1 MGSDPPAS
9 APVALGDLV
18 RSPAA
23 DAIFSES
30 ATIAR
35 FLEVEATLADAQ
47 AKLGLIPT
55 EAASAIAEHASV
67 DRIDL
72 VAYRESFKNVGFPI
86 VGLVRQLAQ
95 DVPDGHGQYAH
106 WGATTQD
113 IMDTALVLQ
122 LRDTLAI
129 IERSLQAIAASL
141 AAHAEAHRDTL
152 MPGRSQLQHAVPMT
166 FGFKVAGWL
175 SAVQRHQ
182 ERLTQLKPRVLC
194 VQFGGAVGTLASLDK
209 VGLDVQEALA
219 AKLGL
224 GVPVIS
230 WHSHRD
236 SLAETIS
243 FCGVLTATLAKIA
256 TDVLL
261 MTQTE
266 VDELREPSVLER
278 GVSSTMPQKHNPILT
293 QQILVAAR
301 LIRPQVTAALSA
313 MVQDHERGSGRWQ
326 MEWSLVPQT
335 MSLTLAALERT
346 QELVEG
352 LEIRASQ
359 MQTNLDRTRGLIS
372 AEAIM
377 MALATKLGR
386 QRAHDVVAEAAALAQ
401 TQERNLGEVLCEHGD
416 VRAVLSEDEISRVLD
431 PRAHLSGSHAMIDR
445 VLAAMPADD

>member
-1 MGSDPPAS
+1 MGSDDS
-9 APVALGDLV
+9 TSEPVALGDLV

-23 DAIFSES
+23 DAIFSERS
-30 ATIAR
+30 TLAR
-35 FLEVEATLADAQ
+35 FLEVESALADTQ

-55 EAASAIAEHASV
+55 QAASAIAEHASV

-95 DVPDGHGQYAH
+95 NVPDGHGQYAH

-113 IMDTALVLQ
+113 IMDTAMVLQ
-122 LRDTLAI
+122 LRDVLELM
-129 IERSLQAIAASL
+129 ERSLHAIAASL
-141 AAHAEAHRDTL
+141 ATHAAAHRHTL

-175 SAVQRHQ
+175 SAIQRHQ
-182 ERLTQLKPRVLC
+182 ERLVELRPRVLC
-194 VQFGGAVGTLASLDK
+194 VQFGGAIGSLSSLDDA
-209 VGLDVQEALA
+209 GLEVQEALA
-219 AKLGL
+219 DKLGL

-236 SLAETIS
+236 SLAETICL
-243 FCGVLTATLAKIA
+243 CGLVTATLAKIA

-266 VDELREPSVLER
+266 VDELREPSLPGR

-326 MEWSLVPQT
+326 MEWSLVPET
-335 MSLTLAALERT
+335 MSLALAALERT

-352 LEIRASQ
+352 LDVRAPQ
-359 MQTNLDRTRGLIS
+359 MQANLDRTRGLIS
-372 AEAIM
+372 AEAVM
-377 MALATKLGR
+377 MALAPKLGR

-401 TQERNLGEVLCEHGD
+401 AKDCDLAEALRAHTD
-416 VRAVLSEDEISRVLD
+416 VHAVLTEDEVEQLLD
-431 PRAHLSGSHAMIDR
+431 PRTRLRSSQAMIDR
-445 VLAAMPADD
+445 VLRRTPSDD

>member
-1 MGSDPPAS
+1 MGSDHSAS
-9 APVALGDLV
+9 EPVALGDLV

-23 DAIFSES
+23 DAIFSERS
-30 ATIAR
+30 TLAR
-35 FLEVEATLADAQ
+35 FLEVEVALASTQ

-55 EAASAIAEHASV
+55 EAASAIAAYATV

-95 DVPDGHGQYAH
+95 DVPDGYGQYAH

-122 LRDTLAI
+122 LREALAI
-129 IERSLQAIAASL
+129 MERDLDAIAASL
-141 AAHAEAHRDTL
+141 AIRAETHRDTL
-152 MPGRSQLQHAVPMT
+152 MAGRSQLQHAVPMT

-175 SAVQRHQ
+175 SAIQRHQ

-194 VQFGGAVGTLASLDK
+194 VQFGGAIGTLASLDK
-209 VGLDVQEALA
+209 AGLDVQEALA

-236 SLAETIS
+236 SLAETIG

-266 VDELREPSVLER
+266 VSI
-278 GVSSTMPQKHNPILT
+278 H
-293 QQILVAAR
+293 
-301 LIRPQVTAALSA
+301 
-313 MVQDHERGSGRWQ
+313 
-326 MEWSLVPQT
+326 
-335 MSLTLAALERT
+335 
-346 QELVEG
+346 
-352 LEIRASQ
+352 
-359 MQTNLDRTRGLIS
+359 
-372 AEAIM
+372 
-377 MALATKLGR
+377 
-386 QRAHDVVAEAAALAQ
+386 
-401 TQERNLGEVLCEHGD
+401 
-416 VRAVLSEDEISRVLD
+416 
-431 PRAHLSGSHAMIDR
+431 
-445 VLAAMPADD
+445 

>member
-1 MGSDPPAS
+1 MGSDHSAS
-9 APVALGDLV
+9 EPVALGDLV

-23 DAIFSES
+23 DAIFSERS
-30 ATIAR
+30 TLAR
-35 FLEVEATLADAQ
+35 FLEVEVALASTQ

-55 EAASAIAEHASV
+55 EAASAIAAYATV
-67 DRIDL
+67 DRVDL

-122 LRDTLAI
+122 LREALVI
-129 IERSLQAIAASL
+129 MERDLGAIAASL
-141 AAHAEAHRDTL
+141 AIHAETHRDTL
-152 MPGRSQLQHAVPMT
+152 MAGRSQLQHAVPMT

-175 SAVQRHQ
+175 SAIQRHQ

-194 VQFGGAVGTLASLDK
+194 VQFGGAIGTLASLDK
-209 VGLDVQEALA
+209 AGLDVQEALA

-266 VDELREPSVLER
+266 VDELREPSLPGR
-278 GVSSTMPQKHNPILT
+278 GVSSTMPQKHNPILS
-293 QQILVAAR
+293 QQILAASR
-301 LIRPQVTAALSA
+301 LIRPQVAAALSA

-326 MEWSLVPQT
+326 MEWNVVPET
-335 MSLTLAALERT
+335 MSFMLAALERT

-352 LEIRASQ
+352 LEVRAPQ
-359 MQTNLDRTRGLIS
+359 MQANLDRTRGLIS
-372 AEAIM
+372 AEAVM
-377 MALATKLGR
+377 MALAPKLGR
-386 QRAHDVVAEAAALAQ
+386 QRAHDVVAEAATLAQ
-401 TQERNLGEVLCEHGD
+401 TQERDLAEVLCEHGD
-416 VRAVLSEDEISRVLD
+416 VRAVLSEDEVARVLD
-431 PRAHLSGSHAMIDR
+431 PRAHLSSSHAMIDR
-445 VLAAMPADD
+445 VLAGMAVDD

>member
-1 MGSDPPAS
+1 MGSDRSAS
-9 APVALGDLV
+9 EPVALGDLV

-23 DAIFSES
+23 DAIFSERS
-30 ATIAR
+30 TLAR
-35 FLEVEATLADAQ
+35 FLEVEVALASTQ

-55 EAASAIAEHASV
+55 EAAAAIAAYATV

-122 LRDTLAI
+122 LREALAI
-129 IERSLQAIAASL
+129 MERALRAIAASL
-141 AAHAEAHRDTL
+141 TTHAEAHRNTL
-152 MPGRSQLQHAVPMT
+152 MAGRSQLQHAVPMT

-175 SAVQRHQ
+175 SAIQRHQ

-194 VQFGGAVGTLASLDK
+194 VQFGGAIGTLASLDK
-209 VGLDVQEALA
+209 AGLNVQEALA

-236 SLAETIS
+236 SLAETIG

-266 VDELREPSVLER
+266 VDELREPSLPER
-278 GVSSTMPQKHNPILT
+278 GVSSTMPQKHNPILS
-293 QQILVAAR
+293 QQILAASR
-301 LIRPQVTAALSA
+301 LIRPQVAAALSA

-326 MEWSLVPQT
+326 MEWSVVPET
-335 MSLTLAALERT
+335 ASFALSALERT

-352 LEIRASQ
+352 LDVRAVQ
-359 MQTNLDRTRGLIS
+359 MQANLDRTVGLIG

-377 MALATKLGR
+377 MALAPKLGR

-401 TQERNLGEVLCEHGD
+401 EQGRGLAEALGEHRD
-416 VRAVLSEDEISRVLD
+416 VRAVLSEDEVGGLLD
-431 PRAHLSGSHAMIDR
+431 PRSQLGSSQAMIDR
-445 VLAAMPADD
+445 VLARVARDD